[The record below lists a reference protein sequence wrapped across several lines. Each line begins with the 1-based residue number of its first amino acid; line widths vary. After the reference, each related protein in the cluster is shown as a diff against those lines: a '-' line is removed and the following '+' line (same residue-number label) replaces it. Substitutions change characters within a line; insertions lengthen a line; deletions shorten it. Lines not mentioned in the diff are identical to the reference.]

1 MEWDNKLAQWKAE
14 GLIDEETAAR
24 IRAFETRQPKKRK
37 LPLLLI
43 IGLIFFALAI
53 FSFIAA
59 NWQAIPA
66 IAKVSMVVLL
76 MWIFYV
82 LAHFSERKHF
92 GHPIIFRIL
101 GYAMFGASLIVTGQA
116 FHLGTSSSIVPWA
129 LFVAA
134 LAHFFIWRHP
144 AFTVLA
150 FISGI
155 SILGSAA
162 PGIGL
167 IEWLLF
173 IAAALLWFFLSKD
186 GPAMIFSWLLLFGSG
201 FLAWTLWDI
210 ESPLVPIWAL
220 FALVPLMLLVP
231 KDKQKLLTPLYLIT
245 GAVQLIVYLAMR
257 GESDMRFV
265 ELNMLESGILAAAG
279 IGILALAFF
288 RFRALMWLGILGFVG
303 LMLYDETAIV
313 LAVVAELSALAYL
326 IVAQRRDEPLAMGFV
341 YFIVVQ
347 FVIYVIYAWERL
359 DMSLFFLIGAI
370 LLFVLS
376 GIAWW
381 LNRKKEGAES

>member
-1 MEWDNKLAQWKAE
+1 MEWERKLAQWRAA
-14 GLIDEETAAR
+14 GLIDQETAER
-24 IRAFETRQPKKRK
+24 IQAFETRQPKKRK

-43 IGLIFFALAI
+43 IGLIFFALAV

-66 IAKVSMVVLL
+66 IAKVGMVVLL

-82 LAHFSERKHF
+82 IAYFSEKKHF

-101 GYAMFGASLIVTGQA
+101 GYLMFGASLVVTGQT
-116 FHLGTSSSIVPWA
+116 FHLGTGSSIVPWA
-129 LFVAA
+129 MFIAA
-134 LAHFFIWRHP
+134 IAHFFIWHHA
-144 AFTVLA
+144 AFTVLG

-155 SILGSAA
+155 SILVSAA
-162 PGIGL
+162 PGLGL

-173 IAAALLWFFLSKD
+173 IAVTLVWFFLAKD
-186 GPAMIFSWLLLFGSG
+186 GPVMIFSWLLLLGSG
-201 FLAWTLWDI
+201 FLVWSIWDI
-210 ESPLVPIWAL
+210 DSPLVPIWTL
-220 FALVPLMLLVP
+220 FALVLLLLLIP
-231 KDKQKLLTPLYLIT
+231 KDKQKLLAPLYLIV
-245 GAVQLIVYLAMR
+245 GGIQLIVFLAIR
-257 GESDMRFV
+257 GESDMAFV
-265 ELNMLESGILAAAG
+265 ELTMPESIALAVAG
-279 IGILALAFF
+279 IAVLALAYF
-288 RFRALMWLGILGFVG
+288 RERRLMWLGVLGFVG
-303 LMLYDETAIV
+303 FMLFDETAIA
-313 LAVVAELSALAYL
+313 LAIVAELTALAYL
-326 IVAQRRDEPLAMGFV
+326 IIAQRQDQPLTLGFV

-381 LNRKKEGAES
+381 LNRKKEGAVT

>member
-1 MEWDNKLAQWKAE
+1 MEWERKLAQWRAE
-14 GLIDEETAAR
+14 GLIDQETAER

-43 IGLIFFALAI
+43 IGLIFFALAV

-66 IAKVSMVVLL
+66 IAKVGMVVTL

-82 LAHFSERKHF
+82 LAHFSEKKHF
-92 GHPIIFRIL
+92 GHPVIFRIL
-101 GYAMFGASLIVTGQA
+101 GYVMFGASLIVTGQT
-116 FHLGTSSSIVPWA
+116 FHLGTGSSIVPWA
-129 LFVAA
+129 LFIAA
-134 LAHFFIWRHP
+134 IAHFFILRHS

-155 SILGSAA
+155 TILTSAA

-173 IAAALLWFFLSKD
+173 IAVTLAWFFLSKD
-186 GPAMIFSWLLLFGSG
+186 GPTMIFSWLLLFGSG
-201 FLAWTLWDI
+201 FLVWNLWDI
-210 ESPLVPIWAL
+210 DSPLVPIWVL
-220 FALVPLMLLVP
+220 FALTLLLLLIP
-231 KDKQKLLTPLYLIT
+231 QDKHKLLSPLYLIV
-245 GAVQLIVYLAMR
+245 GGIQLVVFLAIR
-257 GESDMRFV
+257 GESDMSFA
-265 ELNMLESGILAAAG
+265 ELTMPESIALAIAGAAV
-279 IGILALAFF
+279 LALAYF
-288 RFRALMWLGILGFVG
+288 RERHLMWLGVLGLVG
-303 LMLYDETAIV
+303 FMLFDETAIA
-313 LAVVAELSALAYL
+313 LAIVAELTALAYL
-326 IVAQRRDEPLAMGFV
+326 IIAQRQDQPLALGFV

-381 LNRKKEGAES
+381 LNRKKEGAVT

>member
-1 MEWDNKLAQWKAE
+1 MEWERKLARWRAE
-14 GLIDEETAAR
+14 GLIDQETADR
-24 IRAFETRQPKKRK
+24 IQAFENRQPKKRK

-43 IGLIFFALAI
+43 IGLIFFALAV

-66 IAKVSMVVLL
+66 IAKVGMVVLL

-82 LAHFSERKHF
+82 LAHFSEKKHF
-92 GHPIIFRIL
+92 GHPIIFHIL
-101 GYAMFGASLIVTGQA
+101 AYVMFGASLIVTGQT
-116 FHLGTSSSIVPWA
+116 FHLGTGSSIVPWA
-129 LFVAA
+129 LFIAA
-134 LAHFFIWRHP
+134 ISHFFILRHS

-150 FISGI
+150 FFSGI
-155 SILGSAA
+155 AILISAA

-173 IAAALLWFFLSKD
+173 VAVTFAWFFLSKD

-201 FLAWTLWDI
+201 FLIWSIWEI
-210 ESPLVPIWAL
+210 ESPLVPIWIL
-220 FALVPLMLLVP
+220 FTLVLLLLVIP
-231 KDKQKLLTPLYLIT
+231 KDKQQLLSPLYLIV
-245 GAVQLIVYLAMR
+245 GGIQLIVFLAIR
-257 GESDMRFV
+257 GESDMAFA
-265 ELNMLESGILAAAG
+265 ELTMPESIALAAAG
-279 IGILALAFF
+279 AAVLAFAYF
-288 RFRALMWLGILGFVG
+288 RERHLMWLGVLGLVG
-303 LMLYDETAIV
+303 FMLYDETAIV
-313 LAVVAELSALAYL
+313 LAIVAELTALAYL
-326 IVAQRRDEPLAMGFV
+326 IIAQRQDQPLALGFV

-381 LNRKKEGAES
+381 LNRKKEGAVT

>member
-1 MEWDNKLAQWKAE
+1 MEWEHKLAQWRAE
-14 GLIDEETAAR
+14 GLIDQETAER

-43 IGLIFFALAI
+43 IGLIFFALAV

-66 IAKVSMVVLL
+66 IAKVGMVVLL

-82 LAHFSERKHF
+82 LAHFSEKKHF

-101 GYAMFGASLIVTGQA
+101 GYVMFGASLIVTGQT
-116 FHLGTSSSIVPWA
+116 FHLGTGSSIVPWA
-129 LFVAA
+129 LFTAA
-134 LAHFFIWRHP
+134 IAHFFIWRHT

-155 SILGSAA
+155 TILTSTV

-173 IAAALLWFFLSKD
+173 IAVAIAWFFLSKE
-186 GPAMIFSWLLLFGSG
+186 GLAMIFSWLLLFGSG
-201 FLAWTLWDI
+201 FLVWSLWDI
-210 ESPLVPIWAL
+210 DSPLVPIWTL
-220 FALVPLMLLVP
+220 FALMLLLLLIP
-231 KDKQKLLTPLYLIT
+231 KDKQQLLSPLYLIV
-245 GAVQLIVYLAMR
+245 GGIQLIVFLAIR
-257 GESDMRFV
+257 GESDMAFA
-265 ELNMLESGILAAAG
+265 ELAIPESI
-279 IGILALAFF
+279 ALAVAGTLVIAVAYF
-288 RFRALMWLGILGFVG
+288 RERHLMWLGVLGLVG
-303 LMLYDETAIV
+303 FMLFDETAIA
-313 LAVVAELSALAYL
+313 LAIVAELTALAYL
-326 IVAQRRDEPLAMGFV
+326 IIAQRQDQPLALGFV

-359 DMSLFFLIGAI
+359 DMSLFFLIGAL
-370 LLFVLS
+370 LLFLLS

-381 LNRKKEGAES
+381 LNRKKEGAVT

>member
-1 MEWDNKLAQWKAE
+1 MEWDRKLAQWRSE
-14 GLIDEETAAR
+14 GLIDQETIER
-24 IRAFETRQPKKRK
+24 IQAFETRQPKKRK

-43 IGLIFFALAI
+43 IGLIFFALAV

-59 NWQAIPA
+59 NWQAIPP
-66 IAKVSMVVLL
+66 IAKVGMVVLL

-82 LAHFSERKHF
+82 LAHFSEKKHF
-92 GHPIIFRIL
+92 GHPIIFRII

-129 LFVAA
+129 LFIAA
-134 LAHFFIWRHP
+134 LAHFFIWRHA
-144 AFTVLA
+144 AFTVIA

-155 SILGSAA
+155 SILTAAA

-173 IAAALLWFFLSKD
+173 IVVAAAWFFLSKD

-201 FLAWTLWDI
+201 FLVWSIWDI
-210 ESPLVPIWAL
+210 ESPLVPIWTL
-220 FALVPLMLLVP
+220 FALIPLMLVIP
-231 KDKQKLLTPLYLIT
+231 KDKQKLLAPLYLIT
-245 GAVQLIVYLAMR
+245 GAIQLVVYLAMR

-265 ELNMLESGILAAAG
+265 DLNMTESIILAVAGAAVF
-279 IGILALAFF
+279 ALAWL
-288 RFRALMWLGILGFVG
+288 RHRELMWLAVLGFVG
-303 LMLYDETAIV
+303 FMLYDETAIA
-313 LAVVAELSALAYL
+313 LAVVAELTALGYL
-326 IVAQRRDEPLAMGFV
+326 IIAQRQDKPLAMGFV

-381 LNRKKEGAES
+381 LNRKKEGAVS

>member
-1 MEWDNKLAQWKAE
+1 MEWDRKLAQWRSE
-14 GLIDEETAAR
+14 GLIDQEAVER
-24 IRAFETRQPKKRK
+24 IQAFETRQPKKRK

-43 IGLIFFALAI
+43 IGLIFFALAV

-59 NWQAIPA
+59 NWQAIPP
-66 IAKVSMVVLL
+66 IAKVGMVVLL

-82 LAHFSERKHF
+82 LAHFSEKKHF

-101 GYAMFGASLIVTGQA
+101 GYTMFGASLVVAGQA

-129 LFVAA
+129 LFIAA
-134 LAHFFIWRHP
+134 LAHFFTWRHT
-144 AFTVLA
+144 AFTIIS

-155 SILGSAA
+155 SILSAAA
-162 PGIGL
+162 PGVGF
-167 IEWLLF
+167 IEWGLF
-173 IAAALLWFFLSKD
+173 IAVTLAWFFLSKD
-186 GPAMIFSWLLLFGSG
+186 GPAMIFSWLLLLGSG
-201 FLAWTLWDI
+201 FLVWSIWDI
-210 ESPLVPIWAL
+210 DSPLVPIWTL
-220 FALVPLMLLVP
+220 FALVPLMLIVP
-231 KDKQKLLTPLYLIT
+231 KDKQKLLAPLYLIT
-245 GAVQLIVYLAMR
+245 GGIQLVTFLAIR

-265 ELNMLESGILAAAG
+265 ELNMIESVILAVVGAG
-279 IGILALAFF
+279 IFVLAFF
-288 RFRALMWLGILGFVG
+288 RFRSLMWLGVLGFVG
-303 LMLYDETAIV
+303 FMLYDETAIA
-313 LAVVAELSALAYL
+313 LAIVAELTALAYL
-326 IVAQRRDEPLAMGFV
+326 IIAQRQDKPLAMGFV

-381 LNRKKEGAES
+381 LNRKKEGAVS

>member
-1 MEWDNKLAQWKAE
+1 MEWDRKLAQWRSE
-14 GLIDEETAAR
+14 GLIDQEAVER
-24 IRAFETRQPKKRK
+24 IQAFETRQPKKRK

-43 IGLIFFALAI
+43 IGLIFFALAV

-59 NWQAIPA
+59 NWQAIPP
-66 IAKVSMVVLL
+66 IAKVGMVVLL

-82 LAHFSERKHF
+82 LAHFSEKKHF
-92 GHPIIFRIL
+92 GQPIIFRII

-129 LFVAA
+129 LFIAA
-134 LAHFFIWRHP
+134 LAHFFIWRHA
-144 AFTVLA
+144 AFTLIA

-155 SILGSAA
+155 SILTGAA

-173 IAAALLWFFLSKD
+173 IVVAAAWLFLSKD
-186 GPAMIFSWLLLFGSG
+186 GAAMIFSWLLLFGSG
-201 FLAWTLWDI
+201 FLVWNIWDI
-210 ESPLVPIWAL
+210 ESPLVPIWTL
-220 FALVPLMLLVP
+220 FALVPLMLLIP
-231 KDKQKLLTPLYLIT
+231 KDKQKLLAPLYLIT
-245 GAVQLIVYLAMR
+245 GAIQLVVYLAMR

-265 ELNMLESGILAAAG
+265 DLNMTESILLAVAGAAVF
-279 IGILALAFF
+279 AFAWL
-288 RFRALMWLGILGFVG
+288 RHRELMWLAVLGFVG
-303 LMLYDETAIV
+303 FMLYDETAIA
-313 LAVVAELSALAYL
+313 LAIVAELTALGYL
-326 IVAQRRDEPLAMGFV
+326 IIAQRQEKPLAMGFV

-381 LNRKKEGAES
+381 LNRKKEGAVS

>member
-1 MEWDNKLAQWKAE
+1 MEWERKLAQWRAE
-14 GLIDEETAAR
+14 GLIDQEAVER
-24 IRAFETRQPKKRK
+24 IQAFETRQPKKRK

-43 IGLIFFALAI
+43 IGLIFFALAV

-66 IAKVSMVVLL
+66 IAKVGMVVLL
-76 MWIFYV
+76 MWVFYV
-82 LAHFSERKHF
+82 IGHFSEKKHF

-101 GYAMFGASLIVTGQA
+101 GYLMFGASLVVTGQT
-116 FHLGTSSSIVPWA
+116 FHLGTGSSIVPWA
-129 LFVAA
+129 LFIAA
-134 LAHFFIWRHP
+134 IAHFFIWRHA

-155 SILGSAA
+155 SLLTSAA

-167 IEWLLF
+167 IEWLLI
-173 IAAALLWFFLSKD
+173 IAVTLSWFFLSKE
-186 GPAMIFSWLLLFGSG
+186 GPVMIFSWLLLLGSG
-201 FLAWTLWDI
+201 FLVWSIWDI
-210 ESPLVPIWAL
+210 DSPLVPIWTL
-220 FALVPLMLLVP
+220 FALVLLLLLIP
-231 KDKQKLLTPLYLIT
+231 KDKQKLLAPLYLIV
-245 GAVQLIVYLAMR
+245 GGIQLIVFLAIR
-257 GESDMRFV
+257 GESDLALV
-265 ELNMLESGILAAAG
+265 ELSMPESIALAAAG
-279 IGILALAFF
+279 IAVAALAYF
-288 RFRALMWLGILGFVG
+288 RERRLMWLGVIGLVGF
-303 LMLYDETAIV
+303 MLYDETAIA
-313 LAVVAELSALAYL
+313 LAVAAELTALGYL
-326 IVAQRRDEPLAMGFV
+326 IIAQRQDQPLALGFV

-381 LNRKKEGAES
+381 LNRKKEGAVT